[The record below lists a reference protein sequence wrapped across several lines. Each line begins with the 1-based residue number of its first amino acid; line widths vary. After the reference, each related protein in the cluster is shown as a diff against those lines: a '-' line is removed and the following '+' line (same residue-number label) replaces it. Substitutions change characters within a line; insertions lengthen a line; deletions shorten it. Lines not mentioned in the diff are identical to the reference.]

1 MGFATVFNI
10 AEIALWTGII
20 STATSIFTVGYMFLL
35 RVWRETE
42 KKRSEE
48 VTKKWEETIHDVI
61 LGVKAE
67 DAKPK
72 QEAYKLT
79 AEDKKNFLQV
89 YIEKGRFDPVEPL
102 PAQELPHF
110 LYLWNYLHESLR
122 GNSKDQLNTLAQTL
136 SVDESTYKMLRSYS
150 LKKRILAINTFGN
163 LRTSEAYGEILK
175 LINDRDPIISLW
187 AWRALLR
194 IDFDETLKNH
204 LTMIASRADWSPIFV
219 AKVLLEQDRDLLSEP
234 LVALVEK
241 CYESGL
247 AERQMARLVSYLTIT
262 HISSYTPLISRILAE
277 SNQTEVIIACLR
289 LVKTDDALEKVREL
303 LKSERWEIRL
313 QVVQTLGRL
322 GHEEDLELLIS
333 ALNDLDW
340 WVRYRAAQALY
351 VMPMMT
357 TRKFAHL
364 AKTLPNEF
372 SRDMLNQ
379 VLAEERL
386 SCFNQTPPSLLS
398 R

>member
-1 MGFATVFNI
+1 MV
-10 AEIALWTGII
+10 
-20 STATSIFTVGYMFLL
+20 SIFTIVYMFLL

-42 KKRSEE
+42 RKRSEE

-61 LGVKAE
+61 LGVKNE
-67 DAKPK
+67 EEKPT
-72 QEAYKLT
+72 QEVYKLS
-79 AEDKKNFLQV
+79 AEDKRNFLQV

-102 PAQELPHF
+102 SKVDLPHF

-136 SVDESTYKMLRSYS
+136 AVDESTYKMLKSRS

-163 LRTSEAYGEILK
+163 LRDREAYGEIRK
-175 LINDRDPIISLW
+175 LIDERDPIISLW

-194 IDFDETLKNH
+194 IDLQETLENH
-204 LTMIASRADWSPIFV
+204 FTMIADRADWSPIFV
-219 AKVLLEQDRDLLSEP
+219 AKVLLEQDRDVLSEP

-241 CYESGL
+241 CYENKL

-262 HISSYTPLISRILAE
+262 HISSYAPLINRILAE
-277 SNQTEVIIACLR
+277 SDQTEVIIACLR
-289 LVKTDDALEKVREL
+289 LVKTDDALGKVREL

-322 GHEEDLELLIS
+322 GHEEDIEHLIS

>member
-1 MGFATVFNI
+1 MVFATAFNI
-10 AEIALWTGII
+10 AEFALWTGIV
-20 STATSIFTVGYMFLL
+20 STMVSIFTIVYMFLL

-42 KKRSEE
+42 RKRSEE

-61 LGVKAE
+61 LGVKNE
-67 DAKPK
+67 EEKPT
-72 QEAYKLT
+72 QEVYKLS
-79 AEDKKNFLQV
+79 AEDKRNFLQV

-102 PAQELPHF
+102 SKVDLPHF

-136 SVDESTYKMLRSYS
+136 AVDESTYKMLKSRS

-163 LRTSEAYGEILK
+163 LRDREAYGEIRK
-175 LINDRDPIISLW
+175 LIDERDPIISLW

-194 IDFDETLKNH
+194 IDLQETLENH
-204 LTMIASRADWSPIFV
+204 FTMIADRADWSPIFV
-219 AKVLLEQDRDLLSEP
+219 AKVLLEQDRDVLSEP

-241 CYESGL
+241 CYENKL

-262 HISSYTPLISRILAE
+262 HISSYAPLINRILAE
-277 SNQTEVIIACLR
+277 SDQTEVIIACLR
-289 LVKTDDALEKVREL
+289 LVKTDDALGKVREL

-322 GHEEDLELLIS
+322 GHEEDIEHLIS